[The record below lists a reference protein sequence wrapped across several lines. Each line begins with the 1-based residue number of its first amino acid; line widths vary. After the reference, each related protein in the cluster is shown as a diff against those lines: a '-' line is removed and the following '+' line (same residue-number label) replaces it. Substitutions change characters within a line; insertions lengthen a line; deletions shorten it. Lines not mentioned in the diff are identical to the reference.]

1 MSFWRFKIV
10 CMAVPLPAVTEA
22 VPPGVREP
30 CEPDATQPH
39 LSRITDQGTTRVFD
53 GSGLAA

>member
-22 VPPGVREP
+22 VPPGVGEP
-30 CEPDATQPH
+30 SSLTRRSRY
-39 LSRITDQGTTRVFD
+39 LSRITDQGN
-53 GSGLAA
+53 GQGI